1 MALTHIVNPIIYP
14 SPTIPR
20 RFAAISPLET
30 LNPQFSRHT
39 PQHAHALSRRL
50 FLPSV
55 SSIWDAITG
64 GGDSNPREAIAAIRN
79 GMQLFR
85 QGDVSGSVT
94 EFDKAIVLDSR
105 QKAYLWQR
113 GLSLYYMDRFEEGAE
128 QFRLDVA
135 QNPNDTEESI
145 WCLLCEARLHGVDVA
160 RKQFLEVGRDSRP
173 VMREAYN
180 LFKNGGDPEKLVND
194 FSSGQASEVFYA
206 SLYAGLYY
214 EAEGKSENAKFHI
227 TAACG
232 SPYGQRS
239 DDYMASLA
247 KVHCLCRNWSS
258 GGGDSNPREAIAAIR
273 NGMQLFRQGDVS
285 GSVTEFDK
293 AIVLDSRQKAYLW
306 QRGLSLYYMDRF
318 EEGAEQFRLDVAQN
332 PNDTEESIWCFLCE
346 ARLHG
351 VDVARKQFL
360 EVGRD
365 SRPVMREAYNLF
377 KNGGDP
383 EKLVND
389 FSSGQASE
397 VFYASLYAGLYYEAE
412 GKSENAKFHITA
424 ACGSPYGQRS
434 DDYMASLAKVHCLCR
449 NWSSGLV

>member
-1 MALTHIVNPIIYP
+1 MALTHIVNPIIYS

-20 RFAAISPLET
+20 RFAAISPLKT

-105 QKAYLWQR
+105 QKACKCYVF
-113 GLSLYYMDRFEEGAE
+113 LS
-128 QFRLDVA
+128 
-135 QNPNDTEESI
+135 
-145 WCLLCEARLHGVDVA
+145 
-160 RKQFLEVGRDSRP
+160 
-173 VMREAYN
+173 
-180 LFKNGGDPEKLVND
+180 EKLENFRIKND
-194 FSSGQASEVFYA
+194 FRSYVFA
-206 SLYAGLYY
+206 LM
-214 EAEGKSENAKFHI
+214 
-227 TAACG
+227 T
-232 SPYGQRS
+232 
-239 DDYMASLA
+239 D
-247 KVHCLCRNWSS
+247 
-258 GGGDSNPREAIAAIR
+258 
-273 NGMQLFRQGDVS
+273 
-285 GSVTEFDK
+285 
-293 AIVLDSRQKAYLW
+293 LW

-389 FSSGQASE
+389 FLSGQASE

-412 GKSENAKFHITA
+412 GKSEKAKFHITA

-434 DDYMASLAKVHCLCR
+434 DDYMASLAKVHRLCR